1 MPTWMIYGANGYM
14 GELIA
19 REAKA
24 RGLHPILAGRNARA
38 LSKLGQELGCDTRIF
53 DLRDPAVT
61 MQQLTGVAAVL
72 HCAGPFS
79 VTIRPLLDA
88 CLRTGTHY
96 LDITGEIAV
105 FEAIFGRAEEV
116 KQARIIALPGVG
128 FDVVPTDCLAA
139 FLKRQLPDAIHVRLA
154 FASKYG
160 RLSRGTT
167 KTLIGVLG
175 QGYLMR
181 QDSHIIEVAPRLAQ
195 IPFGDQVVS
204 ALRISWGDVSTAY
217 YSTGIPTIEVY
228 AGGSK
233 SVKQIQQLY
242 RLRRL
247 IGRGPVQALLQ
258 RIITRTMTGP
268 TETERADDEC
278 LLWGE
283 VTNAAGQQVTL
294 QLRTPEGYNVTM
306 DAAVTAVVALLEGDL
321 PPGAYTPSLA
331 FGPEFVLG
339 LRGVVGPAQEGAAAL
354 TSEG

>member
-1 MPTWMIYGANGYM
+1 
-14 GELIA
+14 
-19 REAKA
+19 
-24 RGLHPILAGRNARA
+24 
-38 LSKLGQELGCDTRIF
+38 
-53 DLRDPAVT
+53 

-79 VTIRPLLDA
+79 VTSRPLLDA

-128 FDVVPTDCLAA
+128 FDVVATDCLAA
-139 FLKRQLPDAIHVRLA
+139 FLKRQLPDAIHLRLA
-154 FASKYG
+154 FASRYG

-167 KTLIGVLG
+167 KTMIGALD

-204 ALRISWGDVSTAY
+204 ALRIPWGDVSSAY

-228 AGGSK
+228 VGGSK
-233 SVKQIQQLY
+233 SVKQTQQLY

-247 IGRGPVQALLQ
+247 IGRGPLQALLQ
-258 RIITRTMTGP
+258 RIITRTMRGP
-268 TETERADDEC
+268 TETGRADDEC

-283 VTNAAGQQVTL
+283 VTNAAGQQVRLT
-294 QLRTPEGYNVTM
+294 LRTPGRLQR
-306 DAAVTAVVALLEGDL
+306 DQGC
-321 PPGAYTPSLA
+321 GGHSGG
-331 FGPEFVLG
+331 GP
-339 LRGVVGPAQEGAAAL
+339 VGG
-354 TSEG
+354 